1 MKSLWSRT
9 DIEMRRWIFSST
21 SNLVNFLDI
30 SRECWAVSEQLEK
43 TVVSE
48 SGSDTSGT
56 LSGSQKVLR
65 TNLSNALSWL
75 VFPEAFQVSTKQI
88 VSFSSVAAGV
98 QLFT

>member
-1 MKSLWSRT
+1 
-9 DIEMRRWIFSST
+9 MRKWIFSST

-43 TVVSE
+43 AVVVS
-48 SGSDTSGT
+48 GSDADTSGT
-56 LSGSQKVLR
+56 LAHRKKVLR